1 MYMQNQNNGVYRNGI
16 AYGNEKRLTVL
27 RCYIRN
33 NGCIASTARDN
44 FCSDSYVRAVVSR
57 FVQTGE
63 LEHRQGHGN
72 GGQRVPE
79 HVRIYLETLVT
90 VNPTLY
96 IREIRQLLQDDLALP
111 DQDTPCEASIC
122 RWLAEDRLTL
132 KVAARI
138 PMERFTQ
145 VNMQRRQAFVAWRR
159 HINPEQI
166 YFTDETGFDFH
177 VDRRDLGRAP
187 EGHVLPQVGFRNP
200 GQKWSA
206 LATIGWNGLV
216 NVLPIH
222 GNFNREICD
231 NCFRNYMAPFM
242 RRGTYLVMD
251 NASIHNEAD
260 LRAIFAPLGI
270 TVVKL
275 PPYSYDFNPIELV
288 FGLVKSRL
296 RRQPNAVAD
305 NPALTIMDGFLSV
318 SAATVRNFYRR
329 CWRAGEGP

>member
-96 IREIRQLLQDDLALP
+96 IRELLRQLLQDDLALP

-132 KVAARI
+132 KVAARTDGEI
-138 PMERFTQ
+138 HPDGIWVER
-145 VNMQRRQAFVAWRR
+145 
-159 HINPEQI
+159 
-166 YFTDETGFDFH
+166 
-177 VDRRDLGRAP
+177 
-187 EGHVLPQVGFRNP
+187 
-200 GQKWSA
+200 QK
-206 LATIGWNGLV
+206 GMFY
-216 NVLPIH
+216 H
-222 GNFNREICD
+222 
-231 NCFRNYMAPFM
+231 RNYMAPFM

>member
-1 MYMQNQNNGVYRNGI
+1 MYRLNQNGGVYRSGT

-27 RCYIRN
+27 RSYRST
-33 NGCIASTARDN
+33 NGCIARTARDN
-44 FCSDSYVRAVVSR
+44 FCSETYVSSVVTR

-63 LEHRQGHGN
+63 LEHRQGHGD
-72 GGQRVPE
+72 GGQRAPE
-79 HVRIYLETLVT
+79 YVRIYLETLVP

-96 IREIRQLLQDDLALP
+96 IRELRQLVQDDLNLP
-111 DQDTPCEASIC
+111 PQDVPSESTIC

-138 PMERFTQ
+138 PLERFTEL
-145 VNMQRRQAFVAWRR
+145 NIQRREEFVEWRS
-159 HINPEQI
+159 HINSERI

-177 VDRRDLGRAP
+177 VDRRDRGRAP
-187 EGHVLPQVGFRNP
+187 EGHQLPLVQFRNP

-242 RRGTYLVMD
+242 ERDSYLVMD

-260 LRAIFAPLGI
+260 LVAIFAPLGI

-296 RRQPNAVAD
+296 RRQPNAVAG
-305 NPALTIMDGFLSV
+305 NPALTIMDGFMSV
-318 SAATVRNFYRR
+318 SEVSIRNFYRR
-329 CWRAGEGP
+329 CRDAR